1 MKPFVLPLCLL
12 VAAAAA
18 FAAEPIKF
26 VSPDQSSTLVVDK
39 SGRRDLIELRSGKT
53 VHRLFEENL
62 DTIFK
67 PKLAKAFNASL
78 NKVGR
83 IVPPTFT
90 SARWVSPDEV
100 EIKGRSSVIINNDNG
115 DAFSFT
121 ASVSKSGT
129 VRDVTV
135 TPIK

>member
-1 MKPFVLPLCLL
+1 MKLPLIAALL
-12 VAAAAA
+12 VAGSAV

-26 VSPDQSSTLVVDK
+26 VSPDESSTLVVDK

-53 VHRLFEENL
+53 VHRLFDENL
-62 DTIFK
+62 DSIFK

-78 NKVGR
+78 NKVGK

-100 EIKGRSSVIINNDNG
+100 EIRGRSSVIINNDNG

-121 ASVSKSGT
+121 ALVSKSGT
-129 VRDVTV
+129 VKDVTV
-135 TPIK
+135 TSVK